1 MFSLT
6 QTSARQREIIEVVLG
21 NGWDYMRGLLTVGKA
36 DNPQIPPPEVLRNI
50 LVELGPFYVKLGQLM
65 STRPDLL
72 PPNYIKALTALQAN
86 VPPIPWTNIQ
96 EVLIEELQQPLESI
110 FNYINPDPIAA
121 GSIGQIHRG
130 TLLNGTEV
138 AIKIQRPS
146 IDKIVAQDITLIKG
160 IAELVALTEFGQ
172 NYDIV
177 KLADEFAQ
185 AITAELDFT
194 QEGYYTDRIR
204 QNLAKSS
211 WFDPK
216 QLVIP
221 QVYWEAS
228 TKKILVLQWLN
239 GQPILQ
245 ADLSLPPIETSIQKR
260 KNEITTLLFRA
271 FFQQLYID
279 GFFHADPHPGNIF
292 YLEDGRVAII
302 DCGMVGRL
310 DPRTQQILTELL
322 LAIFDLDAQ
331 GCTQLTIELSE
342 SGQPASLERL
352 KNDYERILRKY
363 YDLSLAQFNFSE
375 VVYEI
380 LQIARQNKMR
390 VPGNLGLYAKCLAN
404 LEGAAR
410 QFNPSINLF
419 DEIKPLMTD
428 LFRRQLIGDTPL
440 QTSLRTV
447 LDLKS
452 IYLKTPRQVEI
463 LLDRLS
469 SETLQWN
476 LRLKEL
482 EPLRRSVDASANRLS
497 FSIVLGSLIMGA
509 AIISTGSRTQQ
520 LTLITDVLFAAAS
533 LLGMWLLISILRS
546 GRLK

>member
-6 QTSARQREIIEVVLG
+6 QTSTRQREIIEVVLG
-21 NGWDYMRGLLTVGKA
+21 NGWDYMRGLLTGGKA

-50 LVELGPFYVKLGQLM
+50 LVELGPFYVKLGQLL
-65 STRPDLL
+65 STRPDIL

-86 VPPIPWTNIQ
+86 VPPVPWTAIQ
-96 EVLIEELQQPLESI
+96 EVLTQELQQPI
-110 FNYINPDPIAA
+110 DAVFNNINSEPIAA
-121 GSIGQIHRG
+121 GSIGQIHRA
-130 TLLNGTEV
+130 TLINGTEV
-138 AIKIQRPS
+138 AIKIQRPG

-160 IAELVALTEFGQ
+160 IAELVSLTEFGQ
-172 NYDIV
+172 NYDII
-177 KLADEFAQ
+177 KLTDEFAQ
-185 AITAELDFT
+185 AIKAELDFS
-194 QEGYYTDRIR
+194 QEGRYTERIR
-204 QNLAKSS
+204 QNLSESS

-216 QLVIP
+216 KLVIP

-245 ADLSLPPIETSIQKR
+245 ADLNSPPIETSIQKR
-260 KNEITTLLFRA
+260 KDEITTLLFRA
-271 FFQQLYID
+271 FFQQLYLD

-331 GCTQLTIELSE
+331 GCTQLTLELSE
-342 SGQPASLERL
+342 SGQPASLESL
-352 KNDYERILRKY
+352 KGDYERILRKY
-363 YDLSLAQFNFSE
+363 YDLSLSQFNFSE

-380 LQIARQNKMR
+380 LQIARQNRMR

-419 DEIKPLMTD
+419 DQIKPLMTD
-428 LFRRQLIGDTPL
+428 LFRRQLVGDTPL

-452 IYLKTPRQVEI
+452 IYLKTPRQIDI

-482 EPLRRSVDASANRLS
+482 DPLRRSVDASANRLS

-509 AIISTGSRTQQ
+509 AILSTGSRSQQ
-520 LTLITDVLFAAAS
+520 LSLITDVLFAAAS
-533 LLGMWLLISILRS
+533 LLGMWLIISILRS

>member
-36 DNPQIPPPEVLRNI
+36 ENPQVPPPEVLRNI
-50 LVELGPFYVKLGQLM
+50 LVELGPFYVKLGQIL
-65 STRPDLL
+65 STRPDIL

-86 VPPIPWTNIQ
+86 VPPVSW
-96 EVLIEELQQPLESI
+96 EAIEILLRQELQQPIESI
-110 FNYINPDPIAA
+110 FSDINKEPIAA
-121 GSIGQIHRG
+121 GSIGQIHRA
-130 TLLNGTEV
+130 TLTTGEEV
-138 AIKIQRPS
+138 AIKVQRPG
-146 IDKIVAQDITLIKG
+146 IDKIVEQDINLIKG

-177 KLADEFAQ
+177 KLADEFSQ
-185 AITAELDFT
+185 AIKAELKFT
-194 QEGYYTDRIR
+194 KEANYTDKIR
-204 QNLAKSS
+204 QNLAESR
-211 WFDPK
+211 WFDP
-216 QLVIP
+216 QELVIP
-221 QVYWEAS
+221 KVYWNL
-228 TKKILVLQWLN
+228 TTDKILVLEWLY
-239 GQPILQ
+239 GKPILQ
-245 ADLSLPPIETSIQKR
+245 ADLTIPESRKSIEKKKQ
-260 KNEITTLLFRA
+260 EITTLLFRA
-271 FFQQLYID
+271 FFQQLYLD

-292 YLEDGRVAII
+292 YLDDGRIAII
-302 DCGMVGRL
+302 DCGMVGKL

-342 SGQPASLERL
+342 SGKVESLEKLR
-352 KNDYERILRKY
+352 NDYEQILRKY
-363 YDLSLAQFNFSE
+363 YDLSLSQFNFSE

-380 LQIARQNKMR
+380 LQIARKNKLK

-410 QFNPSINLF
+410 QFNPNINLF

-452 IYLKTPRQVEI
+452 IYLKTPRQIDI

-476 LRLKEL
+476 FRLKEL

-509 AIISTGSRTQQ
+509 AIISIGSSTQE
-520 LTLITDVLFAAAS
+520 LSLISSVLFAAAS
-533 LLGMWLLISILRS
+533 LLGVWLIISILRS
-546 GRLK
+546 GRLR